1 MNIKLRIFIG
11 SIVFAERMTLK
22 LRCKDYG
29 FECDFVLD
37 GAKNIA
43 LLEKLREHFAE
54 EHGIDYT
61 REVITQ
67 MIVNRGHSL
76 DSIQKE

>member
-1 MNIKLRIFIG
+1 MIFIG

-22 LRCKDYG
+22 LRCQDYG

-37 GAKNIA
+37 GKKSVA
-43 LLEKLREHFAE
+43 LLEKLREHFEE

-61 REVITQ
+61 REAITQ

-76 DSIQKE
+76 ESIRKE

>member
-1 MNIKLRIFIG
+1 MIFIG
-11 SIVFAERMTLK
+11 SIFFTKRMTLK
-22 LRCKDYG
+22 LRCEDYG

-37 GAKNIA
+37 GEKSVA
-43 LLEKLREHFAE
+43 LLEKLRVHFEE

-61 REVITQ
+61 HETITQ

-76 DSIQKE
+76 ESIRK

>member
-1 MNIKLRIFIG
+1 MIFIG
-11 SIVFAERMTLK
+11 SVIFEKGMTLK
-22 LRCKDYG
+22 LRCEDYG
-29 FECDFVLD
+29 FECDFVLE
-37 GAKNIA
+37 GAKNTG

-61 REVITQ
+61 TEAITQ

-76 DSIQKE
+76 ESIRKE